1 MIKLTGKVTGV
12 SRDLWNGGYNVTIS
26 TESDLKD
33 VDFPEGELTIS
44 IGKQRVKRSLDAN
57 AYAWVL
63 MQKIAEKVGS
73 DKWSVYL
80 SCLSRY
86 SRAFTHIIVKESAVP
101 RMKELYRECVD
112 LGEVEVNGHKG
123 HQLQVFF
130 GSSTF
135 DSKEMSVFIDGIISE
150 CKELGIPTATPR
162 ELEAMKAGWRKD

>member
-1 MIKLTGKVTGV
+1 MLRFDGKITGV
-12 SRDLWNGGYNVTIS
+12 SRDLWNGGYLVTVS
-26 TESDLKD
+26 TETDFEG
-33 VDFPEGELTIS
+33 VDIPQGTLTFTA
-44 IGKQRVKRSLDAN
+44 GKKRARRSLDAN

-162 ELEAMKAGWRKD
+162 EVEAMKAGWRRG